1 MSAFANPFAR
11 KAKPG
16 YPDAIANLKT
26 QTRRLLQLDE
36 DVAVS
41 VAELV
46 CRDPGCPDT
55 ETVVAILVAGTAPR
69 IAKVHKPIPGVTVA
83 DLAAAFGVSGS

>member
-16 YPDAIANLKT
+16 YPEAIADLKS

-36 DVAVS
+36 NVAIS

-46 CRDPGCPDT
+46 CRDAGCPDI
-55 ETVVAILVAGTAPR
+55 ETVVAILVAGTAPC
-69 IAKVHKPIPGVTVA
+69 IAKVHKPIPEVTVG
-83 DLAAAFGVSGS
+83 DLAAAFGVSES